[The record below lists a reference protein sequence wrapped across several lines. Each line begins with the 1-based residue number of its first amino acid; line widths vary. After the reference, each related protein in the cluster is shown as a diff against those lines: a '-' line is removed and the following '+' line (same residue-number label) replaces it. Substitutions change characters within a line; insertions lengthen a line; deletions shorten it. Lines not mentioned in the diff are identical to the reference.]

1 MQLNDYLA
9 INVLHLFL
17 IFARMSVVLM
27 LMTGVSAGYIPVR
40 IRLILALMITILI
53 LPIVQDTL
61 PLQPDTPAE
70 LVKLIV
76 IEVIIGGFIGGLI
89 QILMAALDMAG
100 HMMSMAVGLMNA
112 FVQDPVA
119 EQQSAIIIGFL
130 NLVAIA
136 LIFII
141 GLHHVMIMAIVDS
154 YSLFQVGAPLFS
166 EDMLSMIVSLMV
178 QTFHMAIRLA
188 APLVVF
194 EMIFQVTSGILS
206 RLSPQLN
213 VFFVVLPGKIMLG
226 VAILMIVIPTLMLT
240 FMTYMDNSLHT
251 LLTPR

>member
-9 INVLHLFL
+9 INVFHLFL
-17 IFARMSVVLM
+17 IFARMSVVFM
-27 LMTGVSAGYIPVR
+27 LMPGVSAGYIPVR

-166 EDMLSMIVSLMV
+166 EDMFSMIVSLMV

-226 VAILMIVIPTLMLT
+226 VAILMIVIPTIMLT

>member
-9 INVLHLFL
+9 INVFHLFL
-17 IFARMSVVLM
+17 IFARMSVVFM
-27 LMTGVSAGYIPVR
+27 LMPGVSAGYIPVR

-141 GLHHVMIMAIVDS
+141 GLHHVMIM
-154 YSLFQVGAPLFS
+154 
-166 EDMLSMIVSLMV
+166 
-178 QTFHMAIRLA
+178 
-188 APLVVF
+188 
-194 EMIFQVTSGILS
+194 
-206 RLSPQLN
+206 
-213 VFFVVLPGKIMLG
+213 
-226 VAILMIVIPTLMLT
+226 
-240 FMTYMDNSLHT
+240 
-251 LLTPR
+251 

>member
-1 MQLNDYLA
+1 
-9 INVLHLFL
+9 
-17 IFARMSVVLM
+17 
-27 LMTGVSAGYIPVR
+27 
-40 IRLILALMITILI
+40 
-53 LPIVQDTL
+53 
-61 PLQPDTPAE
+61 
-70 LVKLIV
+70 
-76 IEVIIGGFIGGLI
+76 
-89 QILMAALDMAG
+89 
-100 HMMSMAVGLMNA
+100 LMNA

>member
-1 MQLNDYLA
+1 
-9 INVLHLFL
+9 
-17 IFARMSVVLM
+17 M
-27 LMTGVSAGYIPVR
+27 LMPGVSAGYIPVR

>member
-9 INVLHLFL
+9 INVFHLFL
-17 IFARMSVVLM
+17 IFARMSVVFM
-27 LMTGVSAGYIPVR
+27 LMPGVSAGYIPVR

-76 IEVIIGGFIGGLI
+76 IEVIIGGVIGGLI

>member
-9 INVLHLFL
+9 INVFHLFL
-17 IFARMSVVLM
+17 VFARLSVVFLLM
-27 LMTGVSAGYIPVR
+27 PGVSAGYIPVR
-40 IRLILALMITILI
+40 LRLMVALMVTVLV

-61 PLQPDTPAE
+61 PPQPDTPAE
-70 LVKLIV
+70 LIKLLV

-89 QILMAALDMAG
+89 QILMAALEVAG

-112 FVQDPVA
+112 FIDDPVQ
-119 EQQSAIIIGFL
+119 EEQSAIIIGFL
-130 NLVAIA
+130 NLIAVA

-154 YSLFQVGAPLFS
+154 YSLFQVASPLFS
-166 EDMLSMIVSLMV
+166 EDMLSMIVALLV

-213 VFFVVLPGKIMLG
+213 VFFVVLPAKIMLG
-226 VAILMIVIPTLMLT
+226 VAILMIALPTLMLT
-240 FMTYMDNSLHT
+240 FMTYMDNNLHS

>member
-9 INVLHLFL
+9 INVFHLFL
-17 IFARMSVVLM
+17 IFARMSVVFM
-27 LMTGVSAGYIPVR
+27 LMPGVSAGYIPVR

-226 VAILMIVIPTLMLT
+226 VAILMIVIPTLMQTL
-240 FMTYMDNSLHT
+240 MT
-251 LLTPR
+251 

>member
-9 INVLHLFL
+9 LNVFHLFL
-17 IFARMSVVLM
+17 VFARLSVVFLLM
-27 LMTGVSAGYIPVR
+27 PGVSAGYIPVR
-40 IRLILALMITILI
+40 LRLMVALMVTVLV

-61 PLQPDTPAE
+61 PPEPGTPAE
-70 LVKLIV
+70 LAKLLV

-89 QILMAALDMAG
+89 QILMAALEVAG

-112 FVQDPVA
+112 FIDDPVA
-119 EQQSAIIIGFL
+119 DEQSAILIGFL
-130 NLVAIA
+130 NLVAVA

-141 GLHHVMIMAIVDS
+141 GLHHVMILAIVDS
-154 YSLFQVGAPLFS
+154 YSLFQVSAPLFS
-166 EDMLSMIVSLMV
+166 EDMLSMIVALLV
-178 QTFHMAIRLA
+178 QAFHMAIRLA

-213 VFFVVLPGKIMLG
+213 VFFVVLPAKIMLG
-226 VAILMIVIPTLMLT
+226 VAILMIVLPTLMLT
-240 FMTYMDNSLHT
+240 FMTYMDNNLNS

>member
-9 INVLHLFL
+9 INVFHLFL
-17 IFARMSVVLM
+17 IFARMSVVFM
-27 LMTGVSAGYIPVR
+27 LMPGVSAGYIPVR